1 MRSGNKVSFKNMGSS
16 PAKQDV
22 TPKDDG
28 LVNPNETTAGKDFL
42 ARQQAIKL
50 QKENEEAA
58 KIAEQAKTPEAIA
71 KKEEDAFKS
80 KGAYSATNREGNTLD
95 DLRTENVRK
104 EKEGRLND
112 SDPNNDYDMGEWD
125 ATSGIDYDPDL
136 GHYKSKTQLSEEK
149 KTRNLQ
155 TKTDAK
161 NRKKSSKENDVTERR
176 KFLGIDLGERKY
188 TKAERQADKKTKQE
202 QKRTDKN
209 KTLTD
214 RLAHEK
220 GTGKSGFS
228 FSLKN
233 ALLGDNIAS
242 GLSYG
247 ARHKNTQKTIDKI
260 AKNKKSEATKQRGK
274 ENRKNIK

>member
-16 PAKQDV
+16 PAKQSV
-22 TPKDDG
+22 APKDDG
-28 LVNPNETTAGKDFL
+28 LINPSETTAGKDFL
-42 ARQQAIKL
+42 AKQQAIKL
-50 QKENEEAA
+50 QRENEEAA
-58 KIAEQAKTPEAIA
+58 KTAKDAKTPEAIA

-112 SDPNNDYDMGEWD
+112 GDKNNDYDMGEWD
-125 ATSGIDYDPDL
+125 ATSGLDYDPDL

-161 NRKKSSKENDVTERR
+161 NRKNTSKENDVTERR

-188 TKAERQADKKTKQE
+188 TKAERKADKKAKQE
-202 QKRTDKN
+202 QKHTDKN

-247 ARHKNTQKTIDKI
+247 ARHKNTQKTIDKR